1 MKRKALKVL
10 AALILV
16 GLVVNFLASRKAK
29 HGLRVA
35 IDSPAVLDSD
45 GTYNFVGPSTR
56 DPLSQFKG
64 GDYSM
69 TVLPFDWFEQDLKV
83 THTAFIRSEGR
94 EVWVRLRLNPI
105 GLPYDIV
112 GYTDRKMH

>member
-1 MKRKALKVL
+1 MKRRVLKVL
-10 AALILV
+10 AALVLV

-29 HGLRVA
+29 HGLRVV
-35 IDSPAVLDSD
+35 IDSPAVLDSER
-45 GTYNFVGPSTR
+45 TYNFIGPSTR
-56 DPLSQFKG
+56 DALSQFKG
-64 GDYSM
+64 GDYSI

-83 THTAFIRSEGR
+83 THTAFIRSEGH

-105 GLPYDIV
+105 GFPYDIV

>member
-1 MKRKALKVL
+1 MKRKVLKVL

-16 GLVVNFLASRKAK
+16 GLVVNYLASRKAK

-56 DPLSQFKG
+56 DALSQFKG
-64 GDYSM
+64 GDYSI
-69 TVLPFDWFEQDLKV
+69 TVLPFDWFEQEFKV
-83 THTAFIRSEGR
+83 THTAFIRSEGS

-105 GLPYDIV
+105 GLPFDIV